1 MNNLILP
8 NIEYKPLGVYS
19 IHAKNINTLPQND
32 TVIINN
38 KLFVS
43 NDWSTLHTFVEGDIS
58 SEIKYTRNIFVYEDE
73 SFWFFQR
80 INNNIQ
86 LQFKIKLTNVDTDN
100 TLDKLQ
106 FKLPKFLSSKY
117 PSKNNNIII
126 DKDIVTIN
134 LDQPLKSG
142 QLYDSSYVLNISYIL
157 S

>member
-8 NIEYKPLGVYS
+8 NIEYKPIGVYS
-19 IHAKNINTLPQND
+19 LHSKNINTLPEND

-38 KLFVS
+38 KLFVT
-43 NDWSTLHTFVEGDIS
+43 NDWSTFHTFLEGDIS
-58 SEIKYTRNIFVYEDE
+58 SEIKYMKKVFIYEDQ

-80 INNNIQ
+80 INNNIH

-100 TLDKLQ
+100 ILDKLH
-106 FKLPKFLSSKY
+106 FKLPIFLSSKH
-117 PSKNNNIII
+117 PCKNNNIII

-142 QLYDSSYVLNISYIL
+142 QLYDSSYVLSISYIL